1 MEYEKSRK
9 EFYESEIHSMAAQ
22 IAEIIDSGEMVEI
35 SKSRS
40 GLKLFRIKR
49 RHEVVRK
56 RGNLNE

>member
-1 MEYEKSRK
+1 MKYEKTRA
-9 EFYESEIHSMAAQ
+9 EFYESEVHDMAAQ